1 MVVAAHRLE
10 RSVDVMSQRCGGRGA
25 PLTHLLETQRAAP
38 LLIQLKA
45 HREPTIGEDYGYHEE
60 TASKG

>member
-25 PLTHLLETQRAAP
+25 PLTHLLETQTAAP
-38 LLIQLKA
+38 LLMQLKA
-45 HREPTIGEDYGYHEE
+45 HRESNVGEECGYHEE